1 MTVAFDP
8 YTVLQVQPSAETDV
22 IRAAYRAL
30 ARVHH
35 PDRSADPGAAAAMI
49 RINAAWEILG
59 DPTRRAAFDRSA
71 PVSATPDPGTRS
83 APRREPAGATP
94 NGRPGWR
101 VGPDGEGAA
110 GPPPGR
116 PSGSMLDFG
125 RHIGWSLGEVAR
137 VDPGYL
143 LWLIAQRRGA
153 RYRDEVLEILGRS
166 GAPKR
171 GAAASSPGRRPSWSG
186 VLGR

>member
-1 MTVAFDP
+1 MTVALDP
-8 YTVLQVQPSAETDV
+8 YAVLQVNRSAETDV

-30 ARVHH
+30 ARVYH
-35 PDRSADPGAAAAMI
+35 PDRSTDPGAAAAMI

-59 DPTRRAAFDRSA
+59 DPIRRAAFDRAGVVAGPSDHGPSA
-71 PVSATPDPGTRS
+71 APKPDTATPASD
-83 APRREPAGATP
+83 
-94 NGRPGWR
+94 GRPVWR

-116 PSGSMLDFG
+116 PSGSVLDFG

-153 RYRDEVLEILGRS
+153 RYRDEVLGILGRS
-166 GAPKR
+166 GAPKG
-171 GAAASSPGRRPSWSG
+171 GAAAPSTGRRPSWSS